1 MIFDYLPTYYQIE
14 NNSLKGLLPGLVVS
28 QMRPAVTY
36 NEQGQIAT
44 FPVFMQECNNKI
56 GSTSTSYTN
65 LIANGHIVAIS
76 ADGIRDVTANDKAL
90 FIVFSE
96 PLNRVMNNLS
106 WKYYA
111 TDVNE
116 EELRLVQ
123 LMPGDEWMS
132 DMNLLAGEN
141 NPLAGRI
148 EEIDDTKGQYTQD
161 EDWYAVDTLA
171 DGTPAHHY
179 IFLG

>member
-14 NNSLKGLLPGLVVS
+14 NNSLKGLLPGFVVS

-36 NEQGQIAT
+36 DAQGQVST
-44 FPVFMQECNNKI
+44 FPAFMQEGKNRK
-56 GSTSTSYTN
+56 GSASVEYTN

-76 ADGIRDVTANDKAL
+76 ADGIKDAEATDKAL

-106 WKYYA
+106 WKFYA

-132 DMNLLAGEN
+132 DMDLLAGEN

-148 EEIDDTKGQYTQD
+148 EKIDNTKGQ
-161 EDWYAVDTLA
+161 
-171 DGTPAHHY
+171 
-179 IFLG
+179 

>member
-14 NNSLKGLLPGLVVS
+14 NNSLKGLLPGFVVS

-36 NEQGQIAT
+36 NAQGEVVS
-44 FPVFMQECNNKI
+44 FPAFMQEGKNKI
-56 GSTSTSYTN
+56 GSDSAAYTN

-76 ADGIRDVTANDKAL
+76 GNGIKDVEATDKAL

-96 PLNRVMNNLS
+96 PLNRIMDNLS

-123 LMPGDEWMS
+123 LIPGDEWMS
-132 DMNLLAGEN
+132 DMDLLAGEN

-148 EEIDDTKGQYTQD
+148 EKIDDTKGQYKQD
-161 EDWYAVDTLA
+161 EDWYAVDKLA
-171 DGTPAHHY
+171 DGTPAYHY
-179 IFLG
+179 VFLG

>member
-1 MIFDYLPTYYQIE
+1 MIFDYLPTFYQIE
-14 NNSLKGLLPGLVVS
+14 NNSLKGLLPGFVVS

-36 NEQGQIAT
+36 DGNGNVST
-44 FPVFMQECNNKI
+44 FPVFMQEGKNKK
-56 GSTSTSYTN
+56 GSASTSYTN

-76 ADGIRDVTANDKAL
+76 ADGIKDAEATDKAL

-96 PLNRVMNNLS
+96 PLNRIMDNLS

-123 LMPGDEWMS
+123 LVPGDEWMS
-132 DMNLLAGEN
+132 DMDLLAGEN

-148 EEIDDTKGQYTQD
+148 EKIDNTKGQYKQD
-161 EDWYAVDTLA
+161 EDWYAVDKLA
-171 DGTPAHHY
+171 DGTPAYHY
-179 IFLG
+179 VFLG

>member
-14 NNSLKGLLPGLVVS
+14 NNSLKGLEPGFVVS

-36 NEQGQIAT
+36 NAQGEVVS
-44 FPVFMQECNNKI
+44 FPAFMQESKNKK
-56 GSTSTSYTN
+56 GSNSASYTD
-65 LIANGHIVAIS
+65 LIANGHVVAIS
-76 ADGIRDVTANDKAL
+76 ADGIKDAEATDKAL

-106 WKYYA
+106 WKFYA
-111 TDVNE
+111 TDVKE

-123 LMPGDEWMS
+123 LIPGDEWMS
-132 DMNLLAGEN
+132 DMDLLAGEN

-148 EEIDDTKGQYTQD
+148 EKIDNTKGQYKQD
-161 EDWYAVDTLA
+161 EDWYAVDKLA
-171 DGTPAHHY
+171 DGTPAYHY
-179 IFLG
+179 VFLG

>member
-14 NNSLKGLLPGLVVS
+14 NNSLKGLLPGFVVA
-28 QMRPAVTY
+28 QVRPAVTY
-36 NEQGQIAT
+36 TAQGEVAT
-44 FPVFMQECNNKI
+44 YPTFMQETKNKI
-56 GSTSTSYTN
+56 GSNSTAYTN

-76 ADGIRDVTANDKAL
+76 EDGIKDAEATDKAL

-96 PLNRVMNNLS
+96 PLNRVMDNLS
-106 WKYYA
+106 WKFYA

-123 LMPGDEWMS
+123 LIPGDEWMS
-132 DMNLLAGEN
+132 DMDLLAGEN

-148 EEIDDTKGQYTQD
+148 VEIDNTKGQYKQD
-161 EDWYAVDTLA
+161 EDWYAVDKLA

-179 IFLG
+179 MFLG